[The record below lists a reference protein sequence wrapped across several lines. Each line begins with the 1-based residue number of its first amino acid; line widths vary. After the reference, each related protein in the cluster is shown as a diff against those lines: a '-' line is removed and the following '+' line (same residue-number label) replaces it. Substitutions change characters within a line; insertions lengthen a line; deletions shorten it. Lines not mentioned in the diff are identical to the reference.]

1 MDASGGD
8 EYNKVIAE
16 VPAMI
21 DGLLKFAAT
30 RRADPADDLTSFLT
44 QFEFEGERLDDNQP
58 STSSG
63 ISSAVAST
71 PRPR

>member
-1 MDASGGD
+1 M
-8 EYNKVIAE
+8 IAE

-44 QFEFEGERLDDNQP
+44 QFEFEGERLDDNQLIDILWNLI
-58 STSSG
+58 G
-63 ISSAVAST
+63 GGLT